1 MKIKHPAIKTNLLRL
16 VETFELD
23 VNLGPELNF
32 PLRMEIFQDTGKRG
46 WFRAHVWEQ
55 ESFNL
60 EPTFPVKRNGKTLRY
75 KSSESLLLER
85 ATQLTGD
92 YKYFK
97 AKNAADALGKVIKDL
112 KGRLAHWT
120 GTKAT

>member
-1 MKIKHPAIKTNLLRL
+1 MNLLRL

-23 VNLGPELNF
+23 VDLGPELNF
-32 PLRMEIFQDTGKRG
+32 PLRMEIFQDTRKPG
-46 WFRAHVWEQ
+46 WFRAHIWEQ
-55 ESFNL
+55 ELFNL
-60 EPTFPVKRNGKTLRY
+60 EPTFPVKRTGKTLRY

-97 AKNAADALGKVIKDL
+97 AKNTADALGKVIE
-112 KGRLAHWT
+112 
-120 GTKAT
+120 